1 MHRAAAVGAVQGGG
15 YLSCCWQAAGLGDSQ
30 SGPNQQILRCPSFPA
45 WLSLLLGASGS
56 PAARQALRQ
65 PTCWRSAPFAPT
77 KGERPRFTPCLL
89 GLRHVFR
96 QLLRAIVLRGRF
108 TLCGVFVSPKLG
120 ETLPVCCSFLL
131 LLCSVAAQVWSC

>member
-1 MHRAAAVGAVQGGG
+1 MPRAAAVGAVRGGG
-15 YLSCCWQAAGLGDSQ
+15 YLSCCRQPAGSGDSQ

-56 PAARQALRQ
+56 PAVRQALRQ

-96 QLLRAIVLRGRF
+96 QLLRAIVLCGQF
-108 TLCGVFVSPKLG
+108 TLCSVFVSPKQG
-120 ETLPVCCSFLL
+120 GDSAACLL
-131 LLCSVAAQVWSC
+131 FMLLACSVAAQVWSC